1 MPRIK
6 NIDEQLNKMNEE
18 LDLVDNQ
25 KEEKVEEEKKET
37 KKRKRTVKKE
47 LNKKEENTNTEE
59 AINED
64 DINEDDIDEEEI
76 EDEENVVL
84 DEEGD
89 PERELF
95 EGGPKIS
102 QINKWKEEYGEVF
115 ATSIDLEMFIWRP
128 LTRKDYKELITN
140 GGSLYDR
147 EERYCAKCVLWPDNY
162 DFKDEHIKAGLPTSL
177 AEQILLKS
185 GFQPDYTPIQL

>member
-1 MPRIK
+1 MPMIK
-6 NIDEQLNKMNEE
+6 SIDEQLNKMNEE
-18 LDLVDNQ
+18 LDLLENNEEDTN
-25 KEEKVEEEKKET
+25 KEEIKKES

-47 LNKKEENTNTEE
+47 LNKQEEKNNIKED
-59 AINED
+59 IED
-64 DINEDDIDEEEI
+64 TEEEI
-76 EDEENVVL
+76 EDEENVIL

-140 GGSLYDR
+140 GGSLSDR
-147 EERYCAKCVLWPDNY
+147 EERYCSKC
-162 DFKDEHIKAGLPTSL
+162 
-177 AEQILLKS
+177 IL
-185 GFQPDYTPIQL
+185 